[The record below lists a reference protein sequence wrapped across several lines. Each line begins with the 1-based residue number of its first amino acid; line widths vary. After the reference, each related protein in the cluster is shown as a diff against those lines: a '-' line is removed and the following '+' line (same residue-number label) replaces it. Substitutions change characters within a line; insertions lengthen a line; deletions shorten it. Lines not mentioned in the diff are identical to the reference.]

1 MEHLNQA
8 KTEATTKGYR
18 NIFLAEPMEK
28 KQFANELIEAGTA
41 ILRTTGKATETF
53 TIDETNRHIV
63 AFMYGWWNNV
73 EHGFNRNAG
82 ILICGKIGAGKSILM
97 RAFMS
102 VLAKYTGK
110 VIFDADCKNFNTQ
123 YIEIIDECKKFS
135 QQRIKIGTDY
145 FKFRPMYFDDLG
157 RESKQVKIYGT
168 EISPVPDVL
177 FQRYD
182 TGAYTFATSNFSFD
196 ELKKESMYGLA
207 IADRLGNMFNVFE
220 MKNNSRRN

>member
-1 MEHLNQA
+1 MEHLNQV
-8 KTEATTKGYR
+8 KTAATTKGYR

-28 KQFANELIEAGTA
+28 RQFANELIEAGTA
-41 ILRTTGKATETF
+41 ILRTTGKATESF
-53 TIDETNRHIV
+53 TIDETNKHIV

-73 EHGFNRNAG
+73 EHGYNRNAG
-82 ILICGKIGAGKSILM
+82 ILICGKIGSGKTILM
-97 RAFMS
+97 RSFMS

-123 YIEIIDECKKFS
+123 YIEIIDEF
-135 QQRIKIGTDY
+135 GTDY
-145 FKFRPMYFDDLG
+145 FKLRPMYFDDLG
-157 RESKQVKIYGT
+157 RESKQVKVYGT

-207 IADRLGNMFNVFE
+207 IADRLNSMFNVFE
-220 MKNNSRRN
+220 MTNKSRR

>member
-1 MEHLNQA
+1 MEHLNPA
-8 KTEATTKGYR
+8 KTAATTNRGYR

-53 TIDETNRHIV
+53 TIDETNKHIV

-73 EHGFNRNAG
+73 EHGYNRNAG

-97 RAFMS
+97 RAFMA

-123 YIEIIDECKKFS
+123 YIEIIEEF
-135 QQRIKIGTDY
+135 GTDY

-157 RESKQVKIYGT
+157 REGKQVKVYGT

>member
-1 MEHLNQA
+1 
-8 KTEATTKGYR
+8 
-18 NIFLAEPMEK
+18 MEK

-53 TIDETNRHIV
+53 TIDETNKHIV

-73 EHGFNRNAG
+73 EHGYNRNAG

-97 RAFMS
+97 RAFMA

-123 YIEIIDECKKFS
+123 YIEIIDEF
-135 QQRIKIGTDY
+135 GTDY